1 MRVTSRAM
9 PKRVLI
15 ADDSYDMRQLL
26 CRVFEAEEGFEMC
39 SEAVDGADAVAKAR
53 QCRPDLIILDLSMP
67 VMNGL
72 AAARIIHREMPDVP
86 IILYTLYAQAIQ
98 QAEAAAAG
106 IRRVVPKTEI
116 MALVRHA
123 HDVVHAA

>member
-1 MRVTSRAM
+1 MISRAM

-26 CRVFEAEEGFEMC
+26 CRVFEAEQGFEMC

-53 QCRPDLIILDLSMP
+53 QCHPDLIILDLSMP
-67 VMNGL
+67 VLNGL
-72 AAARIIHREMPDVP
+72 AAARVIHREMPGVP

-98 QAEAAAAG
+98 QAEATAAG

-116 MALVRHA
+116 LALVRHA

>member
-1 MRVTSRAM
+1 M

-39 SEAVDGADAVAKAR
+39 SEAVDGSDAVAKAR
-53 QCRPDLIILDLSMP
+53 QHRPDLIILDLSMP

-72 AAARIIHREMPDVP
+72 AAARIIHREMPDIP

-98 QAEAAAAG
+98 QSEATAAG

-116 MALVRHA
+116 LALVRHA

>member
-1 MRVTSRAM
+1 M

-26 CRVFEAEEGFEMC
+26 CRVFEAEQGFEMC

-53 QCRPDLIILDLSMP
+53 QCHPDLIILDLSMP
-67 VMNGL
+67 VLNGL
-72 AAARIIHREMPDVP
+72 AAARVIHREMPGVP

-98 QAEAAAAG
+98 QAEATAAG

-116 MALVRHA
+116 LALVRHA

>member
-1 MRVTSRAM
+1 M

-15 ADDSYDMRQLL
+15 ADDSFDMRQLL

-72 AAARIIHREMPDVP
+72 VAARTIHREMPGVP

-98 QAEAAAAG
+98 QSEATAAG

>member
-1 MRVTSRAM
+1 M

-53 QCRPDLIILDLSMP
+53 QCRPDLVILDLSMP

-72 AAARIIHREMPDVP
+72 AAARIIHREMPGVP

-98 QAEAAAAG
+98 QSEANAAG

-123 HDVVHAA
+123 HDVFRAA

>member
-1 MRVTSRAM
+1 M

-15 ADDSYDMRQLL
+15 ADDSQDMRQLL

-39 SEAVDGADAVAKAR
+39 AEAVDGADAVSKAR
-53 QCRPDLIILDLSMP
+53 AFRPDLIILDLSMP
-67 VMNGL
+67 AMNGL
-72 AAARIIHREMPDVP
+72 AAARVIHRELPGVP

-98 QAEAAAAG
+98 QDEASAAG
-106 IRRVVPKTEI
+106 IRRVVPKTEL

-123 HDVVHAA
+123 HDVLLVA

>member
-1 MRVTSRAM
+1 M

-15 ADDSYDMRQLL
+15 ADDSQDMRQLL
-26 CRVFEAEEGFEMC
+26 CRVFETEEGFEMC
-39 SEAVDGADAVAKAR
+39 AEAVDGADAVSKAR
-53 QCRPDLIILDLSMP
+53 EFRPDLIILDLSMP

-72 AAARIIHREMPDVP
+72 AAARIIHREFPGIP

-98 QAEAAAAG
+98 QDEASAAG
-106 IRRVVPKTEI
+106 IRRVVPKTEV

-123 HDVVHAA
+123 HDVIHAA

>member
-1 MRVTSRAM
+1 MA
-9 PKRVLI
+9 KRVLI
-15 ADDSYDMRQLL
+15 ADDSQDMRQLL

-39 SEAVDGADAVAKAR
+39 SEAVDGGDAVRKAR

-72 AAARIIHREMPDVP
+72 EAARIMHREMPAVP

-123 HDVVHAA
+123 HEVFRAA

>member
-1 MRVTSRAM
+1 M

-15 ADDSYDMRQLL
+15 ADDSQDMRQLL
-26 CRVFEAEEGFEMC
+26 CRVFEAEEGFQMC
-39 SEAVDGADAVAKAR
+39 AEAVDGADAVAKAR
-53 QCRPDLIILDLSMP
+53 TFHPDLIILDLSMP

-72 AAARIIHREMPDVP
+72 LAARMIHREMPGIP

-98 QAEAAAAG
+98 QSEASAAG

-123 HDVVHAA
+123 HDVIHAA

>member
-1 MRVTSRAM
+1 MTSRAM

-53 QCRPDLIILDLSMP
+53 QHRPDLIILDLSMP

-72 AAARIIHREMPDVP
+72 AAARIIHREMPAIP

-98 QAEAAAAG
+98 QSEAAAAG

-116 MALVRHA
+116 LALVRHA

>member
-1 MRVTSRAM
+1 M

-98 QAEAAAAG
+98 QAEATAAG

>member
-1 MRVTSRAM
+1 M

-53 QCRPDLIILDLSMP
+53 QCRPDLVILDLSMP

-72 AAARIIHREMPDVP
+72 AAARIIHRENPDVP

-98 QAEAAAAG
+98 QAEATAAG

>member
-1 MRVTSRAM
+1 M

-39 SEAVDGADAVAKAR
+39 SEAVNGADAVAKAR
-53 QCRPDLIILDLSMP
+53 QCSPDLIILDLSMP

-72 AAARIIHREMPDVP
+72 AAARIIHREMPGIP

-98 QAEAAAAG
+98 QSEAAAAG

>member
-1 MRVTSRAM
+1 MAR
-9 PKRVLI
+9 RVLI
-15 ADDSYDMRQLL
+15 ADDSRDMRQLL
-26 CRVFEAEEGFEMC
+26 CRVFEAEEGFELC

-53 QCRPDLIILDLSMP
+53 QFQPDLIILDLSMP

-72 AAARIIHREMPDVP
+72 AAARIIHREMPGVP
-86 IILYTLYAQAIQ
+86 IILYTLYAHAIQ

>member
-1 MRVTSRAM
+1 M

-53 QCRPDLIILDLSMP
+53 QYLPDLIILDLSMP

-72 AAARIIHREMPDVP
+72 LAARIIHREMPGIP

-98 QAEAAAAG
+98 QDEATAAG

-123 HDVVHAA
+123 HDVVRAA

>member
-1 MRVTSRAM
+1 M

-53 QCRPDLIILDLSMP
+53 ESRPDLIILDLSMP

-72 AAARIIHREMPDVP
+72 AAARIIHRELPAVP
-86 IILYTLYAQAIQ
+86 IILYTLYAHAIQ
-98 QAEAAAAG
+98 QSEATAAG

-123 HDVVHAA
+123 HDVFRAA

>member
-1 MRVTSRAM
+1 M

-15 ADDSYDMRQLL
+15 ADDSQDMRILL

-39 SEAVDGADAVAKAR
+39 AEAVDGADAVAKAR
-53 QCRPDLIILDLSMP
+53 KFRPDLIILDLSMP

-72 AAARIIHREMPDVP
+72 AAARAIHRELPLIP

-98 QAEAAAAG
+98 QAEATAAG

>member
-1 MRVTSRAM
+1 M

-98 QAEAAAAG
+98 QSEATAAG

-123 HDVVHAA
+123 HDVFRAA

>member
-1 MRVTSRAM
+1 M

>member
-1 MRVTSRAM
+1 M

-26 CRVFEAEEGFEMC
+26 CRVFETEEGFEMC
-39 SEAVDGADAVAKAR
+39 SEAVDGADAVVRAR

-72 AAARIIHREMPDVP
+72 ATARIIHREMPDVP

-98 QAEAAAAG
+98 QAEATAAG

-116 MALVRHA
+116 MMLVRHA

>member
-1 MRVTSRAM
+1 M

-15 ADDSYDMRQLL
+15 ADDSQDMRQLL

-39 SEAVDGADAVAKAR
+39 AEAVDGADAVSKAR
-53 QCRPDLIILDLSMP
+53 TFRPDLIILDLSMP
-67 VMNGL
+67 AMNGL
-72 AAARIIHREMPDVP
+72 VAARIIHRELPGIP

-98 QAEAAAAG
+98 QDEASAAG
-106 IRRVVPKTEI
+106 IRRVVPKTEL

-123 HDVVHAA
+123 HDVLLVA

>member
-1 MRVTSRAM
+1 M

-53 QCRPDLIILDLSMP
+53 HCRPDLIILDLSMP

-72 AAARIIHREMPDVP
+72 AAAHIIHREMPDVP

-98 QAEAAAAG
+98 QAEATAAG